1 MTYRTLRLTV
11 EYDLDNGDSITLE
24 GAYTPH
30 TPGSLY
36 SPPEQGELELI
47 EASYCIEHKSWP
59 IPVEMAGALLEDEW
73 DQVIEAFELH
83 PQVQDPRWRPE
94 P

>member
-1 MTYRTLRLTV
+1 MMYRTLRLTV

-24 GAYTPH
+24 GEYTPR
-30 TPGSLY
+30 TRGSLY
-36 SPPEQGELELI
+36 SPPEDGELELI
-47 EASYCIEHKSWP
+47 EASYCIEGKSWP
-59 IPVEMAGALLEDEW
+59 IPVEMAGALLEDDW